1 MEIAEIEQII
11 EACNFYVASQTQRA
25 ETFNV
30 IDAIVEM
37 RKYEGRFN
45 AKRWEYENVNGR
57 GTIEVYSKLV
67 TGTLEDKLA
76 EFAITLFSMA
86 NKYKMNV
93 KSLRLDPDSMRDRSF
108 EDLMMSM
115 LKIEMTHY
123 RVFKKII
130 ILIGMLCGYCMMNGI
145 DLLWFVNKRLLINI
159 K

>member
-11 EACNFYVASQTQRA
+11 EACNFDVASQTQRA

-57 GTIEVYSKLV
+57 GTIEIYSKLV
-67 TGTLEDKLA
+67 AGTLEDKLA
-76 EFAITLFSMA
+76 EFAIT
-86 NKYKMNV
+86 
-93 KSLRLDPDSMRDRSF
+93 SF

-130 ILIGMLCGYCMMNGI
+130 ILIGMLCGYCMMKGI

>member
-11 EACNFYVASQTQRA
+11 EACNFDVASQTQRA
-25 ETFNV
+25 ETFNE

-37 RKYEGRFN
+37 RIYECRFN
-45 AKRWEYENVNGR
+45 AKRCEYENFNWR
-57 GTIEVYSKLV
+57 GTIEIYSKLV
-67 TGTLEDKLA
+67 AGTLEDKLA
-76 EFAITLFSMA
+76 EFAITLLSMA
-86 NKYKMNV
+86 NKYKMND
-93 KSLRLDPDSMRDRSF
+93 KSLRLEPDSMRDRSF

-145 DLLWFVNKRLLINI
+145 DLLWFVNKRLLVNI

>member
-11 EACNFYVASQTQRA
+11 EACNFDVASQTQRA

-57 GTIEVYSKLV
+57 GTIEIYSKLV
-67 TGTLEDKLA
+67 AGTLEDKLA
-76 EFAITLFSMA
+76 EFAIILFSMA

-130 ILIGMLCGYCMMNGI
+130 ILI
-145 DLLWFVNKRLLINI
+145 
-159 K
+159 

>member
-11 EACNFYVASQTQRA
+11 EACNFDVASQTQMA

-57 GTIEVYSKLV
+57 DTIEIYSKLV
-67 TGTLEDKLA
+67 AGTLEDKLA

-93 KSLRLDPDSMRDRSF
+93 KSLRLDDVYAEDRNDALPSIQ
-108 EDLMMSM
+108 EDHNIDWHAL
-115 LKIEMTHY
+115 
-123 RVFKKII
+123 R
-130 ILIGMLCGYCMMNGI
+130 ILYDERN
-145 DLLWFVNKRLLINI
+145 
-159 K
+159 

>member
-11 EACNFYVASQTQRA
+11 EACNFDVASQTQRA

-57 GTIEVYSKLV
+57 GTIEIYSKLV
-67 TGTLEDKLA
+67 AGTLEDKLA
-76 EFAITLFSMA
+76 EFAIILFSMA

-108 EDLMMSM
+108 EDLM
-115 LKIEMTHY
+115 MTHY